1 MKKVFWIAM
10 GTICLVLGTI
20 GIVLPILPTVP
31 FYLATM
37 LCYAKG
43 STRLHDW
50 FIGTDLY
57 KKHLEEF
64 VREKGMTM
72 SAKIKMVIV
81 VTLLMG
87 FGFYMMDEV
96 PVGRAI
102 LAVVWLAHIYMVF
115 FRMKTL
121 KSHIPTSDVSSSGH
135 K

>member
-1 MKKVFWIAM
+1 MKKALWITT
-10 GTICLVLGTI
+10 GTLCLVLGTI

-31 FYLATM
+31 FYLATVF
-37 LCYAKG
+37 CYAKG
-43 STRLHDW
+43 SQRLHDW
-50 FIGTDLY
+50 FIGTKLY
-57 KKHLEEF
+57 KDHLEEF
-64 VREKGMTM
+64 VEKKGMTM

-102 LAVVWLAHIYMVF
+102 LAVVWIAHLYMVF

-121 KSHIPTSDVSSSGH
+121 DKALN
-135 K
+135 

>member
-1 MKKVFWIAM
+1 MKKALWITT
-10 GTICLVLGTI
+10 GTLCLVLGTI

-31 FYLATM
+31 FYLATVF
-37 LCYAKG
+37 CYAKG
-43 STRLHDW
+43 SQRLHDW
-50 FIGTDLY
+50 FIGTKLY
-57 KKHLEEF
+57 KDHLEEF
-64 VREKGMTM
+64 VEKKGMTM

-102 LAVVWLAHIYMVF
+102 LAVVWIAHLYMVF

-121 KSHIPTSDVSSSGH
+121 DKCLD
-135 K
+135 

>member
-1 MKKVFWIAM
+1 MKKALWIIT
-10 GTICLVLGTI
+10 GTLCLVLGTI

-31 FYLATM
+31 FYLATVF
-37 LCYAKG
+37 CYAKG
-43 STRLHDW
+43 SQRLHDW
-50 FIGTDLY
+50 FIGTKLY
-57 KKHLEEF
+57 KDHLEEF
-64 VREKGMTM
+64 VEKKGMTM

-102 LAVVWLAHIYMVF
+102 LAIVWIAHLYMVF

-121 KSHIPTSDVSSSGH
+121 DKCLD
-135 K
+135 

>member
-1 MKKVFWIAM
+1 MKKALWIIT
-10 GTICLVLGTI
+10 GTLCLVLGTI

-31 FYLATM
+31 FYLATVF
-37 LCYAKG
+37 CYAKG
-43 STRLHDW
+43 SQRLHDW
-50 FIGTDLY
+50 FTGTKLY
-57 KKHLEEF
+57 KDHLEEF
-64 VREKGMTM
+64 VEKKGMTM

-102 LAVVWLAHIYMVF
+102 LAVVWIAHLYMVF

-121 KSHIPTSDVSSSGH
+121 DKALN
-135 K
+135 

>member
-1 MKKVFWIAM
+1 MKKVFWIVL
-10 GTICLVLGTI
+10 GTICLALGTV

-31 FYLATM
+31 FYLAT
-37 LCYAKG
+37 LFCYAKG
-43 STRLHDW
+43 SQRLRDW
-50 FIGTDLY
+50 FIGTSLY

-72 SAKIKMVIV
+72 SAKIKMVVV

-96 PVGRAI
+96 PVGRII
-102 LAVVWLAHIYMVF
+102 LAIVWLGHLYMVF

-121 KSHIPTSDVSSSGH
+121 SVEKTVE
-135 K
+135 